1 VAWNDP
7 ALDIA
12 WEVDGEPLIS
22 ARDQQ
27 GAPFEQAEEFE

>member
-12 WEVDGEPLIS
+12 WQLDGEPLIS
-22 ARDQQ
+22 AKDQR
-27 GAPFEQAEEFE
+27 GVPFEQAEKFE